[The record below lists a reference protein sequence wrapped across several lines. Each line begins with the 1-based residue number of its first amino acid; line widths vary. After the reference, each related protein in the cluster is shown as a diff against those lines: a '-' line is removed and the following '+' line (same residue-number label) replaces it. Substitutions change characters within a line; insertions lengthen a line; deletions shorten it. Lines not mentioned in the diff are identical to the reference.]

1 MTSLEQYILRKYVKS
16 KFIKEFH
23 NKEDNIASM
32 FVKIGDKFGFGMSNQ
47 SPQTM
52 QTHFYDLKTS
62 NGLLKVCFL
71 DYDLKS
77 YSGIY
82 MTKDKNLFAYSYKDK
97 TFTDINVTD
106 LSEQALEKY
115 NAYIDEKQDEK
126 ELFLLDINDDKRYY
140 YDRDAKIYDSDF
152 KEIDSNDTKYTAFVD
167 LLSEIVQSVNV

>member
-32 FVKIGDKFGFGMSNQ
+32 FVKIGDKFGFGVSNQ
-47 SPQTM
+47 SPQTI
-52 QTHFYDLKTS
+52 QTHFYDLKTP

-71 DYDLKS
+71 DFDSPS
-77 YSGIY
+77 YSSVY
-82 MTKDKNLFAYSYKDK
+82 MTEDKNVFAYNYING

-106 LSEQALEKY
+106 LSEKALEKY
-115 NAYIDEKQDEK
+115 NAYIIEKQNEK
-126 ELFLLDINDDKRYY
+126 DLFLLDITDDKRYY

-152 KEIDSNDTKYTAFVD
+152 KEIDSNDSKYTTFVD